1 MVLLWSSFWIFSLPI
16 MVRDLR
22 SQRIPNIYLKFLAF
36 VTGSFLVI
44 DGMGS
49 LLNLLFLG
57 IFLISALILR
67 VGMGDIKLLAL
78 SFMIFNSQ
86 MIFSPLPFL
95 SLLLSCAFAHLLIE
109 SLLTRQVPERIAL
122 APSIFFAFVLYLGA
136 R

>member
-16 MVRDLR
+16 ILRDLI
-22 SQRIPNIYLKFLAF
+22 SFRIPNIYLKFLAF
-36 VTGSFLVI
+36 VTCTFLVI

-49 LLNLLFLG
+49 LLNLLFLS
-57 IFLISALILR
+57 IFLISALVLG

-86 MIFSPLPFL
+86 MIFSPLAF
-95 SLLLSCAFAHLLIE
+95 LLLLLFCAFAHLLIQT
-109 SLLTRQVPERIAL
+109 LVTRQVPERIAL
-122 APSIFFAFVLYLGA
+122 APSIFFAFALYLAA